1 MKDFKKPPFQQKAIA
16 IGFTLSVHL
25 IAVVRL
31 LYLGMSKAPEPPKPI
46 KTVLIKPEDLKPLL
60 ETESAE
66 TTHENVAEQITQT
79 AEPTLEPA
87 PVIPTPV
94 ATPPAPQVDTQKTA
108 QAAETQ
114 ARAERQ
120 AAEAKQIAE
129 RQKLEAER

>member
-16 IGFTLSVHL
+16 IGFTVGVHL
-25 IAVVRL
+25 IAVVGL

-79 AEPTLEPA
+79 AEPALEPA
-87 PVIPTPV
+87 PVIPTP
-94 ATPPAPQVDTQKTA
+94 AAAPTPPAPQVDTQKAA
-108 QAAETQ
+108 QAAEAQ
-114 ARAERQ
+114 ARAERTSC
-120 AAEAKQIAE
+120 
-129 RQKLEAER
+129 